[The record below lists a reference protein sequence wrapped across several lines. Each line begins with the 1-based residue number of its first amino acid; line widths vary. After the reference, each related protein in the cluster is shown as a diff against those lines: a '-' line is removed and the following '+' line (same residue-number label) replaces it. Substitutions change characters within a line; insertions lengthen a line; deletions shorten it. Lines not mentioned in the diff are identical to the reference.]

1 MLSKITLIALGFTL
15 WLFGIPTIYP
25 IEAIN
30 PTGRT
35 IEPIEKVIMPKCVVH
50 PIGEEYDLNL
60 DGVVSDADIMA
71 VADTW
76 NSKLHDA
83 NYNSA
88 HDFNFD
94 NKIDIYDIMSI
105 ASKWGESCHDLYP
118 KKEKTSEN

>member
-1 MLSKITLIALGFTL
+1 MLRKTTLILLGFTL

-25 IEAIN
+25 IEAI
-30 PTGRT
+30 
-35 IEPIEKVIMPKCVVH
+35 EPIGKTITPKCVVH

-60 DGVVSDADIMA
+60 DGVVTDADIMA

-76 NSKLHDA
+76 NNKLQDS

-105 ASKWGESCHDLYP
+105 ASKWGKNCHDL
-118 KKEKTSEN
+118 